1 MRTHTGE
8 KPYKCKYCDRAFS
21 QSNDLVKHTRSHVG
35 DNTYKCPDCPESFRL
50 LGELRAHSKV
60 HFVPPPDA
68 HPTTIRA
75 QPKVENE
82 NEDFAEDIIEHL
94 QEQEQLGVIV

>member
-60 HFVPPPDA
+60 HFVPPSDA
-68 HPTTIRA
+68 HPSTIKT
-75 QPKVENE
+75 QPKEEIENFTE
-82 NEDFAEDIIEHL
+82 AIVQHL
-94 QEQEQLGVIV
+94 QEQQQLEALG